1 MSAVKYGLAL
11 AAVTYLPVL
20 WPLVRSGDMTTEAA
34 LQRGAV
40 VAGGCAVGA
49 VLLEHLVR
57 GYQKEQARARRLA
70 AAATQLEQAAR
81 KRAAAAP
88 GSPGPPGSP
97 GSGTAAG
104 AGGTPTADRNTPDG

>member
-11 AAVTYLPVL
+11 AAVTCLPVL

-70 AAATQLEQAAR
+70 AAAAQLERTAR
-81 KRAAAAP
+81 ERAAGAYGP
-88 GSPGPPGSP
+88 PGPPGSS

-104 AGGTPTADRNTPDG
+104 AGEAPTADRNTPEG